1 MKMAS
6 NSNTTQLEIDT
17 SAHIDERGVEVSV
30 YIGANSC
37 EPSIETIFDFEK
49 LIENHFEGYTIGD
62 MIRPIDIPDAELLVI
77 KLEQMAK
84 YARNTL
90 EDYWDMIP
98 VEDRIEG
105 VTGEE
110 LIETIA
116 DPKPNSK
123 YFA

>member
-1 MKMAS
+1 MAS

-37 EPSIETIFDFEK
+37 EPSIETIFDFET

-84 YARNTL
+84 YARNML

-105 VTGEE
+105 VAGEE

>member
-17 SAHIDERGVEVSV
+17 SAYIDERGVEVSV
-30 YIGANSC
+30 YIGANAC
-37 EPSIETIFDFEK
+37 EPSIETVFDFEK
-49 LIENHFEGYTIGD
+49 LIENHFESYTIGD

-98 VEDRIEG
+98 VEDRVE
-105 VTGEE
+105 GEE

-116 DPKPNSK
+116 DPTPNAK

>member
-1 MKMAS
+1 MK
-6 NSNTTQLEIDT
+6 SNTTQLEIDT

-30 YIGANSC
+30 YIGANAC
-37 EPSIETIFDFEK
+37 DPAVETIFHFET
-49 LIENHFEGYTIGD
+49 LIENHFECYTVGD

-84 YARNTL
+84 YARNML
-90 EDYWDMIP
+90 EDYWDRIP
-98 VEDRIEG
+98 VEDRVEG
-105 VTGEE
+105 KE

>member
-1 MKMAS
+1 MAS

-37 EPSIETIFDFEK
+37 EPSIETIFDFET

-84 YARNTL
+84 YARNML

-98 VEDRIEG
+98 VEDRVE
-105 VTGEE
+105 GEE

>member
-1 MKMAS
+1 MTSKI
-6 NSNTTQLEIDT
+6 TQLEIDT
-17 SAHIDERGVEVSV
+17 TAHMDEDGVGVCIYFGTNDSGTV
-30 YIGANSC
+30 
-37 EPSIETIFDFEK
+37 ETVFDFET
-49 LIENHFEGYTIGD
+49 LIENHFECYTIGD

-84 YARNTL
+84 YARNML
-90 EDYWDMIP
+90 EDYWDRIP
-98 VEDRIEG
+98 VEDRVESK
-105 VTGEE
+105 E

>member
-1 MKMAS
+1 MAS

-84 YARNTL
+84 YARNML

-105 VTGEE
+105 V
-110 LIETIA
+110 IDETIA

-123 YFA
+123 YFAQVL

>member
-1 MKMAS
+1 MAS

-84 YARNTL
+84 YARNMLIDITQDTIDEANEAALTHAIATL
-90 EDYWDMIP
+90 N
-98 VEDRIEG
+98 
-105 VTGEE
+105 GE
-110 LIETIA
+110 L
-116 DPKPNSK
+116 
-123 YFA
+123 

>member
-1 MKMAS
+1 MKMI
-6 NSNTTQLEIDT
+6 SNTTQLEIDT
-17 SAHIDERGVEVSV
+17 SAHIDERGVGVSI
-30 YIGANSC
+30 YIGANAC
-37 EPSIETIFDFEK
+37 EPSIETVFHFET
-49 LIENHFEGYTIGD
+49 LIENHFECYTVGD

-105 VTGEE
+105 V
-110 LIETIA
+110 IDETIA

>member
-1 MKMAS
+1 MAS

-84 YARNTL
+84 YARNMLIDITQDTIDEVNEAALTHAIATL
-90 EDYWDMIP
+90 N
-98 VEDRIEG
+98 
-105 VTGEE
+105 GE
-110 LIETIA
+110 L
-116 DPKPNSK
+116 
-123 YFA
+123 

>member
-1 MKMAS
+1 
-6 NSNTTQLEIDT
+6 
-17 SAHIDERGVEVSV
+17 
-30 YIGANSC
+30 
-37 EPSIETIFDFEK
+37 
-49 LIENHFEGYTIGD
+49 

-84 YARNTL
+84 YARNML
-90 EDYWDMIP
+90 EDYWDRIP

>member
-1 MKMAS
+1 MAS

-17 SAHIDERGVEVSV
+17 SAHIDERGVEVSIFV
-30 YIGANSC
+30 GANYS

-84 YARNTL
+84 YARNML

-98 VEDRIEG
+98 VEDRVE
-105 VTGEE
+105 GEE

-116 DPKPNSK
+116 DPTPNAK

>member
-1 MKMAS
+1 MT
-6 NSNTTQLEIDT
+6 SNTTQLEIDT

-30 YIGANSC
+30 YIGANAC
-37 EPSIETIFDFEK
+37 DPAVETIFHFET
-49 LIENHFEGYTIGD
+49 LIENHFECYTVGD

-84 YARNTL
+84 YARNML
-90 EDYWDMIP
+90 EDYWDRIP
-98 VEDRIEG
+98 VEDRVEG
-105 VTGEE
+105 KE

>member
-1 MKMAS
+1 MT
-6 NSNTTQLEIDT
+6 SNTTQLEIDT

-30 YIGANSC
+30 YIGANAC
-37 EPSIETIFDFEK
+37 DPAVETIFHFET
-49 LIENHFEGYTIGD
+49 LIENHFECYTVGD

-90 EDYWDMIP
+90 EDYWDRIP
-98 VEDRIEG
+98 VEDRVEG
-105 VTGEE
+105 KE

>member
-1 MKMAS
+1 
-6 NSNTTQLEIDT
+6 
-17 SAHIDERGVEVSV
+17 
-30 YIGANSC
+30 
-37 EPSIETIFDFEK
+37 
-49 LIENHFEGYTIGD
+49 

-84 YARNTL
+84 YARNML

-98 VEDRIEG
+98 VEDRVE
-105 VTGEE
+105 GEE

-116 DPKPNSK
+116 DPTPNAK

>member
-1 MKMAS
+1 MAS

-84 YARNTL
+84 YARNML
-90 EDYWDMIP
+90 EDYWDRIP